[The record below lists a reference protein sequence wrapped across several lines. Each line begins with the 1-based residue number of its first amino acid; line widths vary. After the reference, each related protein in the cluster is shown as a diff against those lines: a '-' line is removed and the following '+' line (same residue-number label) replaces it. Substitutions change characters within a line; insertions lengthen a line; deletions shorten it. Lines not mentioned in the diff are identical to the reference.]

1 MADDSDE
8 TIELE
13 HYSIRDLEAYIRE
26 RKAQKKN
33 KVAKKKPPI
42 KIEEEV
48 KVEDLVDEI
57 ITSYTPAV
65 KKAIYKYREKNKKVY
80 NDYTRNYIAERMKDP
95 EFARRK
101 KEATAKSNEK
111 VRQRRIAE
119 RNALQNKVKLVKCDI
134 KPVTPQNVIIE
145 ANNGN

>member
-26 RKAQKKN
+26 RKAQKKK

-65 KKAIYKYREKNKKVY
+65 KKAIYKYREKNKQVY

-95 EFARRK
+95 ESARRK

-111 VRQRRIAE
+111 VRQKRIAE

-134 KPVTPQNVIIE
+134 NPVTPQNVIIE
-145 ANNGN
+145 TNNGN

>member
-13 HYSIRDLEAYIRE
+13 HYSIRDLEAYIME
-26 RKAQKKN
+26 RKARK

-57 ITSYTPAV
+57 VTSYTPAM

-101 KEATAKSNEK
+101 KEATARSNEK
-111 VRQRRIAE
+111 VRQKRIAE
-119 RNALQNKVKLVKCDI
+119 RNALQNKVRLVKCDTI
-134 KPVTPQNVIIE
+134 PVSNENVVIE
-145 ANNGN
+145 TNNGN

>member
-26 RKAQKKN
+26 RKAQKKK

-57 ITSYTPAV
+57 VDSYTPAM
-65 KKAIYKYREKNKKVY
+65 KKAIYKYREKNKERY
-80 NDYTRNYIAERMKDP
+80 NNYTRNYIAERMKEP

-101 KEATAKSNEK
+101 KEATARSNEK
-111 VRQRRIAE
+111 VKQKRIAE
-119 RNALQNKVKLVKCDI
+119 RNALQKKVKLVKCESI
-134 KPVTPQNVIIE
+134 PVRKENIILE
-145 ANNGN
+145 TNNSN